1 MHVLLFNI
9 FQMFKKLEK
18 DKLYFGERSTGI
30 FFYHLLHVQAPKS
43 WSKYTTVEHFFKK
56 ISKYTSILTALLI
69 IYRGMVLSYN
79 FQI

>member
-43 WSKYTTVEHFFKK
+43 WSKYTTVAYFFQKDLKVHFNINCSFD
-56 ISKYTSILTALLI
+56 YL
-69 IYRGMVLSYN
+69 
-79 FQI
+79 